1 MPFKTKPL
9 ASKTNIPKCF
19 FFCNE
24 KLSKSQ
30 VRARVNVLSMG
41 GLCKETER
49 GSKRWGKKDLRH

>member
-1 MPFKTKPL
+1 M
-9 ASKTNIPKCF
+9 F

-49 GSKRWGKKDLRH
+49 GSKRWAEGGFTPVRMLPDLNFLNTK